1 MKSIH
6 LAVSAALLALTT
18 LHANAAPSVSSGVS
32 LSNFAVGVI
41 DLTPSDGVAAWYQT
55 KFDSGRAYANIAS
68 DNSPPWVVDTA
79 TTPRVASAAV
89 SYGANS
95 ATAHAGMLEGEITTQ
110 IAADSGLEPGSL
122 TEGAAWQ
129 SYVITVGAHTMLTV
143 SGHASAWAD
152 KSAGSGALFDMY
164 GSASAVLADGVL
176 WSEYSL
182 DTDFNGAAPA
192 GGSSQDFWLA
202 YANTS
207 DTEMKVNLGFE
218 VQTGARVRVPSVL
231 MPVPE
236 PSSYAM
242 LAAGLL
248 LTGLAARRR
257 KLRNPD

>member
-55 KFDSGRAYANIAS
+55 KFESGVAYAAIAS
-68 DNSPPWVVDTA
+68 NNSPPSVVDYT
-79 TTPRVASAAV
+79 TTPRATSAAV
-89 SYGANS
+89 SYSGNS
-95 ATAHAGMLEGEITTQ
+95 ATAHTGMLQGEITTQ
-110 IAADSGLEPGSL
+110 IAADSGLERGSL
-122 TEGAAWQ
+122 TQGVAAEK
-129 SYVITVGAHTMLTV
+129 YVITVGAHTMLTV
-143 SGHASAWAD
+143 SGQASAWAD
-152 KSAGSGALFDMY
+152 KSAGAGALFDMY
-164 GSASAVLADGVL
+164 GSASAALSGGIL
-176 WSEYSL
+176 WSGYSL
-182 DTDFNGAAPA
+182 DTDFNDAAA
-192 GGSSQDFWLA
+192 GGSSSQGFWLA

-207 DTEMKVNLGFE
+207 DTEMKVNLTLE
-218 VQTGARVRVPSVL
+218 VKTGSRVKVPSVL

-257 KLRNPD
+257 KLRKPD